1 MKTGLIFYF
10 VVVLIGTGCHK
21 ESFNNDQLSLLKT
34 KWILSYIQDTRTNAV
49 INYPNDATK
58 VISIVFSDSS
68 NVVSFKGVCN
78 SGQGKFS
85 ISSINDSIKITL
97 LGTTKIACKY
107 VEWESYTTTNLYNAF
122 KYKINGGNL
131 EVYSKGAYNLYFKQ

>member
-1 MKTGLIFYF
+1 MKTGLICCF
-10 VVVLIGTGCHK
+10 VLFLIGTGCHK
-21 ESFNNDQLSLLKT
+21 ESSRNDQLLLLKT

-49 INYPNDATK
+49 INYPNDAAK

-68 NVVSFKGVCN
+68 NVVFFKGVCN
-78 SGQGKFS
+78 SGQGIFS

-107 VEWESYTTTNLYNAF
+107 VEWEAYTTSNLYNAF
-122 KYKINGGNL
+122 KFKINEGYL